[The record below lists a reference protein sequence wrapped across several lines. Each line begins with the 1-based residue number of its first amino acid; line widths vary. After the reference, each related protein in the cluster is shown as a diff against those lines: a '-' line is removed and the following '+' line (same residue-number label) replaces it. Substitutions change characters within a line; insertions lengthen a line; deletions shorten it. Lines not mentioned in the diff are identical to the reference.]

1 MSYVTLEAATMTIL
15 QGVTGYLDSA
25 SIPAGNSATSLVTL
39 GDYGALDIG
48 SDHCAVLRPGILVDA
63 STSARQTSRE
73 YHILVDIFRR
83 WYDDTTT
90 LELFAVFRD
99 AVLAKLDQ
107 YPTLNL
113 QGTVVVLG
121 IGADTDPVDVND
133 ANGNGPFFV
142 TQRLRVR
149 VREKIMQTGGEYA

>member
-1 MSYVTLEAATMTIL
+1 MSYVTLEAAAKTIL
-15 QGVTGYLDSA
+15 EGVTGFLDSDK
-25 SIPAGNSATSLVTL
+25 VTT
-39 GDYGALDIG
+39 GDYGVLDSG
-48 SDHCAVLRPGILVDA
+48 SDHCAVLRPGTLVDG
-63 STSARQTSRE
+63 STSARVTKRE

-90 LELFAVFRD
+90 INLFAVFRD

-121 IGADTDPVDVND
+121 IGSDADPIDVND
-133 ANGNGPFFV
+133 TNGNGPFFIM
-142 TQRLRVR
+142 QRLRIR
-149 VREKIMQTGGEYA
+149 VIEKVAQTGGEYA